1 MELKEE
7 IYIAQPEDLTTLY
20 FFDENDVS
28 IGYVKSIKRYP
39 AVLLKGQIARQYGIL
54 SSFLKPENIS
64 KCISTN
70 YNIGNVCTI
79 SLCNSYNI
87 EEIVKIVADA
97 LKLPYKK
104 VGKNEVLFKNFK
116 PAKTAKPFKIKE
128 NKMNKYLS
136 YKKLNEVQSAADMP
150 EDLDFSSSEVPQE
163 WTDAFL
169 RWQELYA
176 PNYDFSAEDA
186 FMAGIRTGIKMG
198 KGESFGF

>member
-20 FFDENDVS
+20 FFDEDES
-28 IGYVKSIKRYP
+28 IGYIKSIKRYP
-39 AVLLKGQIARQYGIL
+39 AVLLKGQIARQFGIL
-54 SSFLKPENIS
+54 SSFSKPENIS

-70 YNIGNVCTI
+70 YNIGDVCTV

-104 VGKNEVLFKNFK
+104 VKENEVLFKNFK

-136 YKKLNEVQSAADMP
+136 YKKLNEVQSATEIP
-150 EDLDFSSSEVPQE
+150 TELDFSSSEVPQE
-163 WTDAFL
+163 WEDAFI

-176 PNYDFSAEDA
+176 PNYDISAEDA